1 MFIFVLVKSLNLV
14 KAIAFLSRFE
24 NLKNFFKLNNKIIF
38 KMKKIVVFLIGLI
51 AVACQNDQ
59 PAAKL
64 SLDIEIEGM
73 SCSHSCAPFIQK
85 KLSATDGVL
94 DAKVSYENKRA
105 EVIINSN
112 DVSKEEI
119 LEKIESINNGSYKT
133 GRVAEKKLEDSDPK
147 ESNHKDSKS
156 SDFDISKPGVSHSSS
171 FQLPNLFSLLNS
183 ILN

>member
-1 MFIFVLVKSLNLV
+1 
-14 KAIAFLSRFE
+14 
-24 NLKNFFKLNNKIIF
+24 
-38 KMKKIVVFLIGLI
+38 MKKIVAFLI
-51 AVACQNDQ
+51 AFVVVACQNQ
-59 PAAKL
+59 KPVSKL

-85 KLSATDGVL
+85 KLTNTKGVL

-112 DVSKEEI
+112 DVSKEDI
-119 LEKIESINNGSYKT
+119 VKKIESINNGSYRT
-133 GRVAEKKLEDSDPK
+133 ARVIEKKTIDSVPVN
-147 ESNHKDSKS
+147 SNFKDSRS
-156 SDFDISKPGVSHSSS
+156 VDFDISKPEVSHSSS